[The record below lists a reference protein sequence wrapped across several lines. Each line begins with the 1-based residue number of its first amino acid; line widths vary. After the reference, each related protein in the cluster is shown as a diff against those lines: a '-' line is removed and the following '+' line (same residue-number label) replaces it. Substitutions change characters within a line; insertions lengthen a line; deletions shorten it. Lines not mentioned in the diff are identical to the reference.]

1 MNSNGTLAARVINQ
15 EAIPE
20 NKIGDITRQD
30 MGTLENNSGTALDMD
45 ILMSN
50 SGIRL
55 MSGTPMDSQIAFL
68 NASLKMKNFQQIQ
81 TISTENLCKLK
92 VSN

>member
-1 MNSNGTLAARVINQ
+1 
-15 EAIPE
+15 
-20 NKIGDITRQD
+20 
-30 MGTLENNSGTALDMD
+30 MGTLENNSGTTLDMD

-50 SGIRL
+50 SGIRM

-68 NASLKMKNFQQIQ
+68 NASLKMKNSQLMQ
-81 TISTENLCKLK
+81 TISTESLCKLK